1 MSDAATPDPPQTADA
16 PRLGYAQALGEL
28 ERILAELEA
37 GDVDVDVLADRVAR
51 DNELIVL
58 CRERIGAA
66 RVRIDAVI
74 ADLDGAEPNDG

>member
-1 MSDAATPDPPQTADA
+1 MSDATSSDQQA
-16 PRLGYAQALGEL
+16 PAEPARLGYAQALGEL

-37 GDVDVDVLADRVAR
+37 SDVDVDVLADRVAR
-51 DNELIVL
+51 ANELIVL

-74 ADLDGAEPNDG
+74 ADLDGAATTDG